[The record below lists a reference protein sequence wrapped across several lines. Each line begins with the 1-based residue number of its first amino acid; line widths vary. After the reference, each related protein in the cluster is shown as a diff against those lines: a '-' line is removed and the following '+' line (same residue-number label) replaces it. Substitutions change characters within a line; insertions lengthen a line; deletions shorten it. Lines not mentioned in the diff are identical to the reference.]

1 MRTKYIFDGIIGKN
15 QQKPLTTVDDKTLSQ
30 RIRSLAY
37 DPKKRTK
44 IARLMDVIDDIES
57 SLSAGVTRSFI
68 VDELVAGGLE
78 INLASF
84 ETMLRRIR
92 KKRGKPTA
100 KPSYSEPNKAKASTV
115 QESKNNDEAEPEAEN
130 DYDELAVLSVRERR
144 ERRIAQFTSE
154 TPTNRIA
161 EMILKDKK

>member
-1 MRTKYIFDGIIGKN
+1 
-15 QQKPLTTVDDKTLSQ
+15 
-30 RIRSLAY
+30 
-37 DPKKRTK
+37 
-44 IARLMDVIDDIES
+44 MDVIDDIES

-68 VDELVAGGLE
+68 VDELVADGLE

-92 KKRGKPTA
+92 KKRGKPTV
-100 KPSYSEPNKAKASTV
+100 KPSRSEPNKAKASTV
-115 QESKNNDEAEPEAEN
+115 QESNKNDEPEPEN
-130 DYDELAVLSVRERR
+130 DYDELAVLSARERR

-161 EMILKDKK
+161 DMILKDKK

>member
-30 RIRSLAY
+30 RIRSLAS

-44 IARLMDVIDDIES
+44 IARLMDIIDDIES

-100 KPSYSEPNKAKASTV
+100 KPSHSEPNKAKASTV
-115 QESKNNDEAEPEAEN
+115 QESKKNDEPETEN

-144 ERRIAQFTSE
+144 EW
-154 TPTNRIA
+154 RIA
-161 EMILKDKK
+161 EFTTDYEPTNSLLHFLKDKTK

>member
-1 MRTKYIFDGIIGKN
+1 MRTKYIFDGIIEKN

-30 RIRSLAY
+30 RIRSLAS

-100 KPSYSEPNKAKASTV
+100 KPSHSEPSKAKASTV
-115 QESKNNDEAEPEAEN
+115 QESKKNDEAEPEAEN
-130 DYDELAVLSVRERR
+130 DYDELAGLSAREKR
-144 ERRIAQFTSE
+144 ERRIAQFINENPENSLLHF
-154 TPTNRIA
+154 
-161 EMILKDKK
+161 LKDPKK